1 MKHLTLVVHANI
13 LQDVADILRSLEAIQ
28 GFTIAHV
35 EGHGENVENNPFLS
49 ARDKVVGHTPRIRV
63 DILLDEQDVKPV
75 LHEIGSSF
83 HGTGQGIYWVTAVE
97 EKGRL

>member
-1 MKHLTLVVHANI
+1 MKNLTLIVHANI
-13 LQDVADILRSLEAIQ
+13 LQDVADILRGQEAIQ

-35 EGHGENVENNPFLS
+35 EGHGENVEHNPFLS
-49 ARDKVVGHTPRIRV
+49 TRDKVVGHTPRIRI

-75 LHEIGSSF
+75 LQAIRSSS
-83 HGTGQGIYWVTAVE
+83 HGAGQGIYWVTSVE